1 MTPETLSRSPLNPA
15 RILVI
20 KLRHHGDMLL
30 ITPLIHALK
39 QQYPAAI
46 VDVLLYEETRD
57 MLAANPDIHQI
68 YGLDRRWKKQGKK
81 HQLKMQWQLIQ
92 TLRQQRYDMVLN
104 LADQWPSAII
114 SKLTGAATRIGFD
127 FPKRRH
133 PFWRYC
139 HTALAAT
146 QQHNQLHTVQ
156 QNLSILAPLGI
167 QLNDAPARMGYS
179 EADWA
184 TSRALLPEDFRDNYI
199 VIQPTSR
206 WFFKCWREDRM
217 SALINALS
225 AEGYAVV
232 LTSGPDDREK
242 QMVETIIAG
251 CPGAAALFSRS
262 VNAAPAGGGD
272 RSRPAVYRRRLG
284 ADAYGSGSRHPAGRP
299 VRPLEADLLASVA
312 GERRGDLGRRLRTA
326 ARPGRHQHQH
336 RRTLSRFNSY
346 RRRDRGGEKG
356 TGMSKFR
363 LALVRQKYRPDGGA
377 ERFVSRALEALDSSH
392 LQLNVITR
400 EWQGPVKPDWQI
412 HICNPRK
419 WGRISRERGFANA
432 ARALWQRESFDLV
445 QSHERIPGCDLYRA
459 GDGVHRRWLQQRSRI
474 LPAWKSRLLFADR
487 YHRYVMKAEREM
499 YEDPHLRGVICN
511 AEMIKREIIE
521 DFGLPADKIHVI
533 YNAIDNQRF
542 LPPGEDTFAALR
554 AKWQLPLQATCLIYV
569 GSGFERKGLAAAI
582 RAIAPTDRYLLVV
595 GKDKD
600 QPRYQALAKS
610 LNCEARVRFFGMQ
623 SETLP
628 FYQMADGLLLPTL
641 YDPFPN
647 VILEAMACG
656 LPVITTTGCGG
667 AEFIVNGHNGY
678 VCDALDIPALQQAVM
693 ALPARALGSAEGDR
707 ARERIMACTSER
719 LSTQLLSLYQDL
731 VK

>member
-1 MTPETLSRSPLNPA
+1 
-15 RILVI
+15 
-20 KLRHHGDMLL
+20 
-30 ITPLIHALK
+30 
-39 QQYPAAI
+39 
-46 VDVLLYEETRD
+46 
-57 MLAANPDIHQI
+57 
-68 YGLDRRWKKQGKK
+68 
-81 HQLKMQWQLIQ
+81 
-92 TLRQQRYDMVLN
+92 
-104 LADQWPSAII
+104 
-114 SKLTGAATRIGFD
+114 
-127 FPKRRH
+127 
-133 PFWRYC
+133 
-139 HTALAAT
+139 
-146 QQHNQLHTVQ
+146 
-156 QNLSILAPLGI
+156 
-167 QLNDAPARMGYS
+167 
-179 EADWA
+179 
-184 TSRALLPEDFRDNYI
+184 
-199 VIQPTSR
+199 
-206 WFFKCWREDRM
+206 
-217 SALINALS
+217 
-225 AEGYAVV
+225 
-232 LTSGPDDREK
+232 
-242 QMVETIIAG
+242 
-251 CPGAAALFSRS
+251 
-262 VNAAPAGGGD
+262 
-272 RSRPAVYRRRLG
+272 
-284 ADAYGSGSRHPAGRP
+284 
-299 VRPLEADLLASVA
+299 
-312 GERRGDLGRRLRTA
+312 
-326 ARPGRHQHQH
+326 
-336 RRTLSRFNSY
+336 
-346 RRRDRGGEKG
+346 
-356 TGMSKFR
+356 MSKFR

-487 YHRYVMKAEREM
+487 YHRYVMQAEREM
-499 YEDPHLRGVICN
+499 YEDSHLRGVICN

-521 DFGLPADKIHVI
+521 DFGLPAEKIHVI

-542 LPPGEDTFAALR
+542 LPPDEETFAALR
-554 AKWQLPLQATCLIYV
+554 AKWHLPLQATCLIYV

-667 AEFIVNGHNGY
+667 AEFIVDGHNGY

-693 ALPARALGSAEGDR
+693 ALPPRALGSAEGGH
-707 ARERIMACTSER
+707 ARERIMACTSVR

-731 VK
+731 VN

>member
-1 MTPETLSRSPLNPA
+1 
-15 RILVI
+15 
-20 KLRHHGDMLL
+20 
-30 ITPLIHALK
+30 
-39 QQYPAAI
+39 
-46 VDVLLYEETRD
+46 
-57 MLAANPDIHQI
+57 
-68 YGLDRRWKKQGKK
+68 
-81 HQLKMQWQLIQ
+81 
-92 TLRQQRYDMVLN
+92 
-104 LADQWPSAII
+104 
-114 SKLTGAATRIGFD
+114 
-127 FPKRRH
+127 
-133 PFWRYC
+133 
-139 HTALAAT
+139 
-146 QQHNQLHTVQ
+146 
-156 QNLSILAPLGI
+156 
-167 QLNDAPARMGYS
+167 
-179 EADWA
+179 
-184 TSRALLPEDFRDNYI
+184 
-199 VIQPTSR
+199 
-206 WFFKCWREDRM
+206 
-217 SALINALS
+217 
-225 AEGYAVV
+225 
-232 LTSGPDDREK
+232 
-242 QMVETIIAG
+242 
-251 CPGAAALFSRS
+251 
-262 VNAAPAGGGD
+262 
-272 RSRPAVYRRRLG
+272 
-284 ADAYGSGSRHPAGRP
+284 
-299 VRPLEADLLASVA
+299 
-312 GERRGDLGRRLRTA
+312 
-326 ARPGRHQHQH
+326 
-336 RRTLSRFNSY
+336 
-346 RRRDRGGEKG
+346 
-356 TGMSKFR
+356 MSKFR

-419 WGRISRERGFANA
+419 WGASAASAALPTPRARSGSASPSTWCRAMNVFPAAISTALAMAFIAAGCSS
-432 ARALWQRESFDLV
+432 ARAF
-445 QSHERIPGCDLYRA
+445 YR
-459 GDGVHRRWLQQRSRI
+459 LE
-474 LPAWKSRLLFADR
+474 SRLLFADR
-487 YHRYVMKAEREM
+487 YHRYVMQAEREM
-499 YEDPHLRGVICN
+499 YEDSHLRGVICN

-521 DFGLPADKIHVI
+521 DFGLPAEKIHVI

-542 LPPGEDTFAALR
+542 LPPDEETFAALR

-667 AEFIVNGHNGY
+667 AEFIVDGHNGY

-693 ALPARALGSAEGDR
+693 ALPARALGSAQGGH